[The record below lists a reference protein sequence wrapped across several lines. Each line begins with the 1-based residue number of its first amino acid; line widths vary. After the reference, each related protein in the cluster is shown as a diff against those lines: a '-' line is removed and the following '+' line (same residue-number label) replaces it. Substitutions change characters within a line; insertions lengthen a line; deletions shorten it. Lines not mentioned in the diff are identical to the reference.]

1 MLLLFTRGW
10 LVVPVRAEDPWQERK
25 AKKAKTMPEK
35 YQDYVLVTVNREA
48 EYTPRLVRTLEDSSN
63 I

>member
-1 MLLLFTRGW
+1 
-10 LVVPVRAEDPWQERK
+10 
-25 AKKAKTMPEK
+25 MPEK

-48 EYTPRLVRTLEDSSN
+48 EYTIRCGVRTLEDSSN